1 MNIKFCSHAR
11 VHLLGDSV
19 TRPTDVF
26 RMMNSRLCAVAILA
40 LAVFSPVLAQT
51 QKTQSADFVVAV
63 VNSEPITNS
72 EVRAA
77 TLRVSSQ
84 LKAQGQPVPPL
95 ADLQQNVLE
104 RLINDRVQ
112 LQLAAESGIRIDDA
126 TIDQA
131 EQNLARQNQMDVA
144 SWRQRM
150 AQDGLSASTLRS
162 QLRDQLMLTRLRER
176 EVDAR
181 IRISDADVERALAEQ
196 QASSNDPMAQEINL
210 AQLLVAVPERA
221 DAKQVEQLQAQAQN
235 LLKRIRAGEHFEVLV
250 KQYSD
255 AERTK
260 DGQLGLRR
268 ADRYPPVFVQ
278 ATQKLPVGGI
288 SELVHSGAGFHI
300 LKVVERH
307 TTADRALVQQRV
319 RHILLR
325 STPELSAFAAATQ
338 LAEVR
343 QRIVSGKTSFASAAR
358 EVSQD
363 SSAAQG
369 GDLGW
374 VNPGS
379 FVPEF
384 EEAMNRLK
392 DGEISA
398 PVVSRFGVHLIQVT
412 DQRRVELSAKDVR
425 EQLRQ
430 QLRETRLEEAY
441 LSWARDVRQ
450 RAYVEMRE
458 PPQ

>member
-1 MNIKFCSHAR
+1 MIH
-11 VHLLGDSV
+11 
-19 TRPTDVF
+19 
-26 RMMNSRLCAVAILA
+26 SRFCAVAIFA
-40 LAVFSPVLAQT
+40 LAVFSPLQAQT
-51 QKTQSADFVVAV
+51 QKTQLADFVVAV

-77 TLRVSSQ
+77 TQRVSSQ
-84 LKAQGQPVPPL
+84 LRAQGQPLPAPVE
-95 ADLQQNVLE
+95 LQKNVLE
-104 RLINDRVQ
+104 RLINDRAQ
-112 LQLAAESGIRIDDA
+112 LQLAAEMGIRIDDA

-131 EQNLARQNQMDVA
+131 EQNLASQNQLDVA
-144 SWRQRM
+144 NWRQRM
-150 AQDGLSASTLRS
+150 AQDGLSAATLRA
-162 QLRDQLMLTRLRER
+162 QLRDQIMLTRLRER
-176 EVDAR
+176 EVDTR
-181 IRISDADVERALAEQ
+181 IRISDQEVDRALAEQ
-196 QASSNDPMAQEINL
+196 QASNTDPLAQEINL

-235 LLKRIRAGEHFEVLV
+235 LLKRIRAGDRFETLV

-255 AERTK
+255 AERAK
-260 DGQLGLRR
+260 DGQLGLRG

-278 ATQKLPVGGI
+278 ATQKLPVGGV

-307 TTADRALVQQRV
+307 APANLGKAVVQHRV

-325 STPELSAFAAATQ
+325 STPDLSAFAATTR

-343 QRIVSGKTSFASAAR
+343 QRILSGKTSFASAAR

-363 SSAAQG
+363 ASAAQG
-369 GDLGW
+369 GELGW

-384 EEAMNRLK
+384 EEAMHRLK
-392 DGEISA
+392 EGEISA

-412 DQRRVELSAKDVR
+412 DQRRVELSAQQVR
-425 EQLRQ
+425 EQVRQ
-430 QLRETRLEEAY
+430 QLRETKLEEAY
-441 LSWARDVRQ
+441 RAWARDVRQ

>member
-1 MNIKFCSHAR
+1 MF
-11 VHLLGDSV
+11 
-19 TRPTDVF
+19 
-26 RMMNSRLCAVAILA
+26 NSRFCALAMLA

-51 QKTQSADFVVAV
+51 PKTQLADFVVAL

-84 LKAQGQPVPPL
+84 LRAQGQRVPPL
-95 ADLQQNVLE
+95 AELQKNVLE
-104 RLINDRVQ
+104 RLVNDRAQ

-131 EQNLARQNQMDVA
+131 EQNLASQNQLDVA

-150 AQDGLSASTLRS
+150 NEDGLSASSLRA
-162 QLRDQLMLTRLRER
+162 QLRDQIMLTRLRER
-176 EVDAR
+176 EVDTR
-181 IRISDADVERALAEQ
+181 IRISDQDVDRALAEQ
-196 QASSNDPMAQEINL
+196 QASNTDPLAQEINL

-235 LLKRIRAGEHFEVLV
+235 LLKRVRAGERFETLV

-255 AERTK
+255 AERAK

-278 ATQKLPVGGI
+278 ATQQLPVGGV

-300 LKVVERH
+300 LKVVER
-307 TTADRALVQQRV
+307 RAPATLGKTVVQHRV

-325 STPELSAFAAATQ
+325 TTPELSAFAATTR

-343 QRIVSGKTSFASAAR
+343 QRILSGKTSFASAAR

-363 SSAAQG
+363 GSAAQG

-384 EEAMNRLK
+384 EEAMYRLK
-392 DGEISA
+392 EGEISA

-412 DQRRVELSAKDVR
+412 DQRRVELSAQQVR

-430 QLRETRLEEAY
+430 QLREAKLEEAY
-441 LSWARDVRQ
+441 LAWARDVRQ

>member
-1 MNIKFCSHAR
+1 
-11 VHLLGDSV
+11 
-19 TRPTDVF
+19 
-26 RMMNSRLCAVAILA
+26 MMNPRFYAVALLA
-40 LAVFSPVLAQT
+40 LGVICSALVSPVQAQVQMQVQA
-51 QKTQSADFVVAV
+51 QKSQLADFVVAL

-77 TLRVSSQ
+77 TLRVSAQ
-84 LKAQGQPVPPL
+84 FRAQGQPVPPL
-95 ADLQQNVLE
+95 AELQKNVLE
-104 RLINDRVQ
+104 RLINDRAQ
-112 LQLAAESGIRIDDA
+112 LQQAAESGIRIDDA
-126 TIDQA
+126 TLDQA

-150 AQDGLSASTLRS
+150 TEDGLSLSSLRA
-162 QLRDQLMLTRLRER
+162 QLRDQIMIARLRER

-181 IRISDADVERALAEQ
+181 IRISDADVERTLAEQ
-196 QASSNDPMAQEINL
+196 QATNNDPMTQEINL

-221 DAKQVEQLQAQAQN
+221 DTQQVEQLQAQAQN
-235 LLKRIRAGEHFEVLV
+235 LLKRIRAGERFETLV

-255 AERTK
+255 AERAK

-268 ADRYPPVFVQ
+268 ADRYPLVFVQ
-278 ATQKLPVGGI
+278 ATQKLPVGGV

-300 LKVVERH
+300 LKVVERR
-307 TTADRALVQQRV
+307 AAAQRALVQQRV

-325 STPELSAFAAATQ
+325 TTPELSAFAASTR

-358 EVSQD
+358 ELSQD
-363 SSAAQG
+363 GSAAQG

-374 VNPGS
+374 SSPGS

-384 EEAMNRLK
+384 EEAMRQLK
-392 DGEISA
+392 DGDISA

-430 QLRETRLEEAY
+430 QLRETKLEEAW
-441 LSWARDVRQ
+441 LAWARDVRQ